1 MTTASAVAIQ
11 VTPLARERADRI
23 FDLACLWIPAAALLL
38 FFVYPIGMMGYRSL
52 LLPDGSLG
60 FGNFSQII
68 GSRSFLKALFNSL
81 SMGLA
86 TTAVTVGL
94 GLLLA
99 FALHRC
105 RIWLRLVLL
114 GAISLPV
121 IAPSLV
127 QGLGL
132 IFLLGRNGLINKT
145 FGLQIEIY
153 GFWGL
158 LIANTLYALPQAA
171 MIIGAALRNADA
183 RLFEAAEVMGAS
195 GWRRFIDLTLPNI
208 RFGLLSATFVVFTV
222 TITDFGN
229 AAVIGG
235 DYTVLAIEIYNQVIG
250 QMNLNLGAVVGMLL
264 LLPTVLAFY
273 FERLATQRQFGTQSE
288 AAVPYRPGR
297 DPWRDGIIG
306 TLAWL
311 VALAPVTV
319 VGVVV
324 YASFMRLWPYRLDFT
339 LRHYDIKL
347 AGGYDPLWISIGI
360 SAAAAGFGT
369 IFLLFLGV
377 ALKRM
382 SGPAAR
388 AIYFVSMLPAAVPGL
403 VLGLAYVFAFNQPGT
418 PLILLYGSA
427 TLLAMCNFYHY
438 HTQGFATMTTG
449 LRQIPP
455 ALEEAA
461 TCIGASAWAVLRDV
475 YIPYTLPTLISVFF
489 FLFMSSMVTLS
500 AVIFLVT
507 PKLMLAAVTVM
518 RLDEAGF
525 TAQAA
530 AFSTAIMLVVTAA
543 LLLARG
549 TLWLAQRRIRL
560 PTEA

>member
-1 MTTASAVAIQ
+1 MPAQPSP
-11 VTPLARERADRI
+11 PLAQDRADRL
-23 FDLACLWIPAAALLL
+23 FNLFCLLLPGAALLL
-38 FFVYPIGMMGYRSL
+38 FFAYPIGMMGYRSL
-52 LLPDGSLG
+52 LEPDGALG
-60 FGNFSQII
+60 LGNFTRIL
-68 GSRSFLKALFNSL
+68 GSRGFLKALQNSL
-81 SMGLA
+81 VMGLA
-86 TTAVTVGL
+86 TTILTVLL
-94 GLLLA
+94 GLLVA

-105 RIWLRLVLL
+105 RLWLKAVLL
-114 GAISLPV
+114 AIISLPI

-132 IFLLGRNGLINKT
+132 IFLLGRNGLINKS
-145 FGLQIEIY
+145 FGLNVEIY

-171 MIIGAALRNADA
+171 MIIGAALRHADA

-208 RFGLLSATFVVFTV
+208 RYGLLSAVFVVFTV

-264 LLPTVLAFY
+264 LLPTLLAFY

-311 VALAPVTV
+311 LALAPLSV

-347 AGGYDPLWISIGI
+347 AGGYDPLWISIGV

-369 IFLLFLGV
+369 VFLLLLAV

-382 SGPAAR
+382 QGPQGNILAR
-388 AIYFVSMLPAAVPGL
+388 VIYFIAMLPAAVPGL

-418 PLILLYGSA
+418 PLVLLYGSA

-461 TCIGASAWAVLRDV
+461 TCIGASTLAVVRDV
-475 YIPYTLPTLISVFF
+475 YVPYILPTLVSVFF

-518 RLDEAGF
+518 RLDEGGY
-525 TAQAA
+525 TSQAA
-530 AFSTAIMLVVTAA
+530 AFSTVIMAVVAAA

-549 TLWLAQRRIRL
+549 TVYLAQRRTRL
-560 PTEA
+560 PEAA

>member
-1 MTTASAVAIQ
+1 MAAATSPPPAQ
-11 VTPLARERADRI
+11 DRSDRL
-23 FDLACLWIPAAALLL
+23 FNLACLLLPAAALIL
-38 FFVYPIGMMGYRSL
+38 FFAYPIAMMGYRSL
-52 LLPDGSLG
+52 LEPDGGLG
-60 FGNFSQII
+60 FGNFARIL
-68 GSRSFLKALFNSL
+68 GSKGFIKALLNSL
-81 SMGLA
+81 YMGLA
-86 TTAVTVGL
+86 TTALTIAL

-105 RIWLRLVLL
+105 RLWFKMLLL
-114 GAISLPV
+114 GIISLPI

-145 FGLQIEIY
+145 FGLNVEIY

-171 MIIGAALRNADA
+171 MIIGAALRHADA

-195 GWRRFIDLTLPNI
+195 GWRQFVDLTLPNI

-264 LLPTVLAFY
+264 LLPTLLSFY

-288 AAVPYRPGR
+288 SSVPYRPGPDR
-297 DPWRDGIIG
+297 LRDGIIG
-306 TLAWL
+306 SLAWL
-311 VALAPVTV
+311 VALAPLSI

-347 AGGYDPLWISIGI
+347 AGGYDPLWISIGV

-369 IFLLFLGV
+369 VFLLLLGV

-382 SGPAAR
+382 QGPLAR
-388 AIYFVSMLPAAVPGL
+388 VIYFIAMLPAAVPGL

-427 TLLAMCNFYHY
+427 ALLAMCNFYHY

-461 TCIGASAWAVLRDV
+461 TCIGASTWHVVRDV
-475 YIPYTLPTLISVFF
+475 YVPYTLPTLVSVFF

-518 RLDEAGF
+518 RLDEGGY
-525 TAQAA
+525 TSQAA
-530 AFSTAIMLVVTAA
+530 AFSTVIMVVVAIS

-549 TLWLAQRRIRL
+549 AVHLAQRRTRM
-560 PTEA
+560 PEMA